1 VRLSPRLRRESVAPA
16 PRAAGR
22 PQATG
27 ERENVC
33 ALLRY
38 YDLDDAFAAPL
49 KAAYGPRCIE
59 RPFVVAPAM
68 NTFMRAPTPRRTSS
82 ATPPPPTEG
91 REPPPEALQT
101 SSSLW
106 AGRWHQRVT
115 SQHVEVLAGRGV
127 HVVPPVSKTLACGAQ
142 RALLPPLSRR
152 AAALRLAA
160 CPRSPPAARR
170 HRHGRDGFRRGHR
183 PDHSSLAG
191 GARGGGRAR
200 QKRGEADFYAVTR
213 ES

>member
-1 VRLSPRLRRESVAPA
+1 M
-16 PRAAGR
+16 
-22 PQATG
+22 
-27 ERENVC
+27 C

-101 SSSLW
+101 SSPSGPAGGTSESPRSTWRSSRGGACTSSRRSARPSRAVRSARYSLP
-106 AGRWHQRVT
+106 
-115 SQHVEVLAGRGV
+115 SPVE
-127 HVVPPVSKTLACGAQ
+127 PPPCASPPAH
-142 RALLPPLSRR
+142 ALLPPQGDTGMGAMASVEDIVQTT
-152 AAALRLAA
+152 LRLLEEHVAEEE
-160 CPRSPPAARR
+160 RARR
-170 HRHGRDGFRRGHR
+170 EGKPIFT
-183 PDHSSLAG
+183 P
-191 GARGGGRAR
+191 
-200 QKRGEADFYAVTR
+200 
-213 ES
+213 